1 MDDNEELTSLLAEA
15 RKGNKQA
22 LGALLA
28 QLRPW
33 LRRQAQALL
42 GHRLAARLDGS
53 DIVQDIHLRAL
64 EHFDQFQGDSVLRLQ
79 AWIAEILRNVIT
91 DCRRR
96 QGAGKRNRDKEV
108 PGGDLF
114 SGLAAHATTPSQGAM
129 RNERQ
134 GRLDEALKQLP
145 EKQRLVFQ
153 LRLYE
158 QLPFEE
164 VAQKV
169 GVTVVNARVL
179 MVRAIEKLKKELGDE
194 HE

>member
-1 MDDNEELTSLLAEA
+1 MDDNEELAPLLAEA
-15 RKGNKQA
+15 RKGNRQS

-28 QLRPW
+28 QMRPW
-33 LRRQAQALL
+33 VRWQAQGLL
-42 GHRLAARLDGS
+42 GQRLAARLDGS
-53 DIVQDIHLRAL
+53 DVVQDVHLRAL
-64 EHFDQFQGDSVLRLQ
+64 ECFDQFRGDSVPQLR
-79 AWIAEILRNVIT
+79 AWVETILRNILT

-96 QGAGKRNRDKEV
+96 QGAGKRDRDREV

-114 SGLAAHATTPSQGAM
+114 AGLAADATTPSQEAM

-134 GRLDEALKQLP
+134 ARLDEALRQLP
-145 EKQRLVFQ
+145 ENQRMVFQ

-164 VAQKV
+164 VARRV
-169 GVTVVNARVL
+169 GVTEGNARVL
-179 MVRAIEKLKKELGDE
+179 MVRAVERLHRELGDE